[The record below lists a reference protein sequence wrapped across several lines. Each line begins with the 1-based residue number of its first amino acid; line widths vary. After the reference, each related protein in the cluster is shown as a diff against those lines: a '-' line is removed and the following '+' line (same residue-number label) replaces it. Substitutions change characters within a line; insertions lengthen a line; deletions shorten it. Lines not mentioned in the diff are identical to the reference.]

1 MMERKRILIDL
12 DVVTVALW
20 DKRDERRNVALNFIE
35 RINNKEFEVITLSST
50 LNLVDKWRHLTLGNS
65 IKQFYIENTSH
76 FIDEIEILE
85 YLQRHKISSNQII
98 DEILSYNIKREDV
111 MLILACIST
120 KVKFLV
126 TLNRKHLK
134 GKVKEINKVINN
146 YKLHDINIVYPNEI

>member
-1 MMERKRILIDL
+1 MERKRILIDL

-146 YKLHDINIVYPNEI
+146 YKLPDINIVYPNEI

>member
-1 MMERKRILIDL
+1 
-12 DVVTVALW
+12 
-20 DKRDERRNVALNFIE
+20 
-35 RINNKEFEVITLSST
+35 
-50 LNLVDKWRHLTLGNS
+50 
-65 IKQFYIENTSH
+65 NTSH

-146 YKLHDINIVYPNEI
+146 YKLPDINIVYPNEI